1 MNHRGESPEVE
12 TLKTHWRRWV
22 RIVHMFALR
31 RPARRRVETHEYG
44 LLHRGLIE
52 KCRALAA
59 STNEVDRAFYCYL
72 EDLAQP
78 WLSLAV
84 LAKADREIV
93 IDLLVRCRQA
103 ERQLGGRSWGWSL
116 PSWVQPALLA
126 GIVIFSLLLVLF
138 IIQRLGFPAVQ
149 RIQNFLDDLWIAIRW
164 SSALE
169 RLTFVGVVLLV
180 MSFFAISRTAKS

>member
-1 MNHRGESPEVE
+1 MKHRGESPEVAA
-12 TLKTHWRRWV
+12 LKTHWRRWV
-22 RIVHMFALR
+22 GVVHLFASR
-31 RPARRRVETHEYG
+31 RPGRRRVETQEYRI
-44 LLHRGLIE
+44 LHKELMER
-52 KCRALAA
+52 CRALVA
-59 STNEVDRAFYCYL
+59 STNEVDRAFYRYL

-93 IDLLVRCRQA
+93 IDLLERCRQVDH
-103 ERQLGGRSWGWSL
+103 QLGGRSWARSV
-116 PSWVQPALLA
+116 PPWVQPALLA

-138 IIQRLGFPAVQ
+138 MIQRLGFPAVQ

-164 SSALE
+164 SSDLE

>member
-1 MNHRGESPEVE
+1 MKHRGESPEVAA
-12 TLKTHWRRWV
+12 LKTHWRRWV
-22 RIVHMFALR
+22 GVVHLFASR
-31 RPARRRVETHEYG
+31 RPGRRRVETQEYRI
-44 LLHRGLIE
+44 LHKELMER
-52 KCRALAA
+52 CRALMA
-59 STNEVDRAFYCYL
+59 STNEVDRAFYHYL

-93 IDLLVRCRQA
+93 IDLLERCRQA
-103 ERQLGGRSWGWSL
+103 ERQLGGRPWAWSV
-116 PSWVQPALLA
+116 PSWVKPALLA

-138 IIQRLGFPAVQ
+138 TIQRLGFPAVQ
-149 RIQNFLDDLWIAIRW
+149 RIQDILDDLWIAIRW
-164 SSALE
+164 SSDLE